1 MLIITNSTGSVK
13 YVLCTERCLPM
24 TPGVGSGSR
33 PARMSAT
40 IRFWPGMMWK
50 NTLAT
55 IIVPIIAP
63 TWTKA
68 ARAPKT
74 WNSAHAAAITSASI
88 APARTFSLPASSRH
102 SAS

>member
-1 MLIITNSTGSVK
+1 LLIIVNSTGSVK

-24 TPGVGSGSR
+24 IPGVGSGSR

-40 IRFWPGMMWK
+40 IAFWPGMMWK
-50 NTLAT
+50 NTFAA

-63 TWTKA
+63 TWMYA

-74 WNSAHAAAITSASI
+74 WKSPHAAAITSASTTT
-88 APARTFSLPASSRH
+88 ARMFSLPASSRH
-102 SAS
+102 AKS